1 MDVKPNPEIVA
12 PWGVLRRAG
21 IHAGDRVAAKAHG
34 GAPRR
39 AV

>member
-1 MDVKPNPEIVA
+1 MDVKPNPEIVV
-12 PWGVLRRAG
+12 PWGVLRPAG
-21 IHAGDRVAAKAHG
+21 IQAGDRIAVKAHG